1 MNSDFRDLLR
11 CFAKHKV
18 RYLVVGGYAVIHY
31 TQPRFTKDLDV
42 WLEPT
47 TANARRSAAA
57 MREFGVPLIEI
68 TEADLAK
75 EGTQFVIGRSPVQI
89 DFLTSIPPLQFADC
103 WKRRK
108 TSRQEDF
115 SMHYLGLDDLKTAKK
130 HAGRLV
136 DLADLEEM
144 ARTHPANKNERRL

>member
-47 TANARRSAAA
+47 AANARRSAAA

-68 TEADLAK
+68 TEADLAE
-75 EGTQFVIGRSPVQI
+75 EGTQFLIGRSPVQI
-89 DFLTSIPPLQFADC
+89 DFLTSIPPLKFADC

-108 TSRQEDF
+108 TSRQDDF
-115 SMHYLGLDDLKTAKK
+115 SMHYLGLDDLKIAKK
-130 HAGRLV
+130 HAGRQV
-136 DLADLEEM
+136 DLADLEEIS
-144 ARTHPANKNERRL
+144 RTDPSEYSK